1 MIFQVQMQFI
11 PGLDQIWVAQ
21 LTPESPIYEYGTE
34 AEAQAKAEE
43 LQAADPTGRKYR
55 VEQIAATEEYTSGLQ
70 TRVINIS

>member
-34 AEAQAKAEE
+34 AEAQAKADE
-43 LQAADPTGRKYR
+43 LQAADETGRKYR
-55 VEQIAATEEYTSGLQ
+55 VEQIAATEE
-70 TRVINIS
+70 